1 MVWPVGRPRV
11 NRKTLPHNGAMQ
23 TAPIPADEALRL
35 QVLHESG
42 LLDSAPEENFN
53 ALVRSLASITGC
65 PIALLTLVDAG
76 RQWFKAAHGIEAKET
91 PRDIAFC
98 AHTILQDGLFEIT
111 DTRSDAR
118 FADNP
123 FVIEEPRI
131 RFYAGAPLTIEGRRL
146 GTLCVIDDQPRQ
158 LSADHTKLLFS
169 LAQVASALI
178 DSRRHLLLLKHER
191 ERMSDFARAS
201 GDWMWEVDADFRC
214 TWISGSFETIT
225 HIPAQH
231 VIGTVLADA
240 PLLDAQ
246 GDVLPGTTFWQLLR
260 KQQAFVR
267 VTTLRETPRGPMRVS
282 RSAVPLFDAQGRFA
296 GFRGTARDISES
308 IRIHKQLASQDALLK
323 QLSAQVPGIIYQYH
337 QRPDGLGR
345 YQYVSDAV
353 RAMLGIEPPTDAAY
367 QPYTEESL
375 PYRMVHPQDKAKY
388 LDSLRAAS
396 RTLQPWLCEYRLVL
410 DDGRIRWMETR
421 ATALRQ
427 IDGSLLW
434 HGFATDITERKQ
446 IELALREA
454 QERFELACE
463 AGGIGLMRLDV
474 GTGLLHLDR
483 RACINHGLAEAE
495 AYLSTKAWLSHIH
508 PEDRSAVEKASWHAF
523 KSGETLDVRFRV
535 VWPDGRVVTL
545 EVVARGTYLMDGQA
559 AGMSGTCR
567 DVSETVHNE
576 LLQREKEAAE
586 RANRAKSE
594 FLSRVSHELRTPL
607 NGILGFAQLMQLDRA
622 QPLQGDQQRR
632 LESVLRA
639 GRHLLDLINEV
650 LDLSRIESEDF
661 SLKLQAVNLAE
672 SVNACLNLVQPL
684 ADGSAIELPAPTL
697 PACTVL
703 ADPRALEQVLMNLL
717 SNAIKYNRPHGAVH
731 ISQHQEKNQVVLA
744 IRDEGL
750 GLSTEQQAALFQPF
764 NRLGAERTRIEGSG
778 LGLVI
783 SRDLMRAMGGTL
795 TVQSQLGQGAVF
807 SLGLPLASGAVSQ
820 EVLPTTTIE
829 KPVPA
834 EAPTQR
840 CVLYIEDEPIN
851 VMLMEEIFRRQ
862 ATWTLLVATDGQQ
875 GLQLARAHHPD
886 LLLIDM
892 NLPDM
897 NGLQVLQQLRLDA
910 ATRNL
915 RCVVLSADALPDQVS
930 AALAAGFSDY
940 WTKPIDVPLVLGKL
954 AQCLN

>member
-1 MVWPVGRPRV
+1 
-11 NRKTLPHNGAMQ
+11 MQ
-23 TAPIPADEALRL
+23 TAPTPADEALRL
-35 QVLHESG
+35 QVLRESG
-42 LLDSAPEENFN
+42 LLDSAPEENFD
-53 ALVRSLASITGC
+53 ALVQSLASITGC
-65 PIALLTLVDAG
+65 PIALLTLVDSG
-76 RQWFKAAHGIEAKET
+76 RQWFKAAHGMEVKET

-111 DTRSDAR
+111 DARHDAR

-123 FVIEEPRI
+123 LVTEHPRI
-131 RFYAGAPLTIEGRRL
+131 RFYAGAPLIIEGQRL
-146 GTLCVIDDQPRQ
+146 GTLCVIDDQARQ
-158 LSADHTKLLFS
+158 LSADHSKLLLS
-169 LAQVASALI
+169 LSRIASELI
-178 DSRRHLLLLKHER
+178 DSRRHLLLIKHER

-201 GDWMWEVDADFRC
+201 GDWMWEVDADLRC
-214 TWISGSFETIT
+214 TWISDSFETIT
-225 HIPAQH
+225 HIPAHQ
-231 VIGTVLADA
+231 VIGAVLEDA

-246 GDVLPGTTFWQLLR
+246 GDVLPGATFWQLLR

-282 RSAVPLFDAQGRFA
+282 RSAVPRFDSQGRFA

-308 IRIHKQLASQDALLK
+308 IRIHKQLASQDTLLR

-337 QRPDGLGR
+337 QRPDGFGR

-353 RAMLGIEPPTDAAY
+353 RAILGVDPPNDPQY
-367 QPYTEESL
+367 QRYTEESL
-375 PYRMVHPQDKAKY
+375 PYRMVHPQDKQKY
-388 LDSLRAAS
+388 LDSLRTAS
-396 RTLQPWLCEYRLVL
+396 QTLEPWFCEYRLIL
-410 DDGRIRWMETR
+410 ADGRIRWMETR

-483 RACINHGLAEAE
+483 RACIEHGLALAE
-495 AYLSTKAWLSHIH
+495 TYLSTKAWLSHIH
-508 PEDRSAVEKASWHAF
+508 PEDRSAVEKAAWHAF
-523 KSGETLDVRFRV
+523 KSGQTLDVRFRV
-535 VWPDGRVVTL
+535 TWPDGRVVTL

-607 NGILGFAQLMQLDRA
+607 NGILGFAQLMQLDRT

-661 SLKLQAVNLAE
+661 SLQLQSVNLAE
-672 SVNACLNLVQPL
+672 SVNTCLNLVQPL
-684 ADGSAIELPAPTL
+684 ADGSAVQLPTAAL
-697 PACTVL
+697 PACTVQ

-717 SNAIKYNRPHGAVH
+717 SNAIKYNRPHGTVH
-731 ISQHQEKNQVVLA
+731 ISQHEENNQVVLA

-783 SRDLMRAMGGTL
+783 SRDLMRAMGGML

-807 SLGLPLASGAVSQ
+807 SLVLPLASNTAPGEAVAATSA
-820 EVLPTTTIE
+820 ERS
-829 KPVPA
+829 VPA
-834 EAPTQR
+834 GACGKR

-862 ATWTLLVATDGQQ
+862 PDWTLLVATDGQQ
-875 GLQLARAHHPD
+875 GLQLAQKHQPD

-897 NGLQVLQQLRLDA
+897 NGLELLHQLRADA
-910 ATRNL
+910 TTQQL

-940 WTKPIDVPLVLGKL
+940 WTKPIDVALVLERL
-954 AQCLN
+954 SRCLN